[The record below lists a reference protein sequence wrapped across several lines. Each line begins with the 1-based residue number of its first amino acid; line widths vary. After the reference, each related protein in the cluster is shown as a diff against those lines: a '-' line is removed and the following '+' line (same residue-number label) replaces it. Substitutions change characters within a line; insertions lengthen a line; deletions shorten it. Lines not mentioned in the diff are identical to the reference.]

1 MNSYGHCYIAILSS
15 HVFFYRAWVTL
26 VSVQFQSLT
35 AMQRMTAQIR
45 CVICTYV
52 CYAATQPNAYLRL
65 SMHQQLWQFNFTC
78 TSCRGGRTLTGCG
91 TVILVHCWSNRTASS
106 LSSYGI
112 IIIIIIMAKEKY
124 CVPCVKGKSYW
135 HRYIRIVVL
144 HVRCCGLFRHTQ
156 YV

>member
-1 MNSYGHCYIAILSS
+1 MGDSGFSAVSKPDSHATNDCSAKVRNMYI
-15 HVFFYRAWVTL
+15 
-26 VSVQFQSLT
+26 
-35 AMQRMTAQIR
+35 
-45 CVICTYV
+45 

-78 TSCRGGRTLTGCG
+78 TCCRGGRTLTGCG
-91 TVILVHCWSNRTASS
+91 TVILVHCWSNRNTSS

-112 IIIIIIMAKEKY
+112 IIIIMAKRKD

-144 HVRCCGLFRHTQ
+144 HVWCCGLFRHTQ